1 MLAVNLCLEACELFT
16 FEDNHRRGMQ
26 TGGIGIDTECSL
38 ECRGRMDAQ
47 ERRCQDDQ
55 AVNGHPCPSQHSTI
69 HGQRMPRAHG
79 RAGAAM
85 SGRPGC

>member
-47 ERRCQDDQ
+47 ERPACCFLM
-55 AVNGHPCPSQHSTI
+55 AVNEYTVKVYNVHAFIILWS
-69 HGQRMPRAHG
+69 
-79 RAGAAM
+79 
-85 SGRPGC
+85 